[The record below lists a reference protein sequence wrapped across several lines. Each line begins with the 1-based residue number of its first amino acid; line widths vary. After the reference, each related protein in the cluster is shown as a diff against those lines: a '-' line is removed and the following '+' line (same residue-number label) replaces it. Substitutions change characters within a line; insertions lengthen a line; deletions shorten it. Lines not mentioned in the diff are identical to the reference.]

1 MINKEQIHHQFGS
14 LSAFSIKRENYS
26 NTAESQG
33 KSAELSPLAVQLL
46 DIPRIITDINT
57 KYRGLLS
64 VSSLSDDDIWACGQD
79 KIIKLYNLQGTLVKS
94 IQSKSGNNP
103 WDITVTRNG
112 DLVYTS
118 VSDRTVNIVNNEGM
132 HTEIKVKGWSPLN
145 ICSSSSGDLLVVMYS
160 DDKETKVVRYSGQI
174 EKQTIQYDGKGRPL
188 YSSLFYTKYIS
199 ENRNLDICVSDS
211 AAGAVVVVNQVGK
224 LRFIYTGPS
233 ATTKE
238 PFYPIGITTDSQ
250 RRLLIV
256 DYKNYCIHLVNQD
269 GHFLCHINNLH
280 LQRPF
285 GLCMDTRDNL
295 YVAEYLTG
303 KVKKIQCYK

>member
-1 MINKEQIHHQFGS
+1 M
-14 LSAFSIKRENYS
+14 
-26 NTAESQG
+26 
-33 KSAELSPLAVQLL
+33 
-46 DIPRIITDINT
+46 
-57 KYRGLLS
+57 
-64 VSSLSDDDIWACGQD
+64 
-79 KIIKLYNLQGTLVKS
+79 
-94 IQSKSGNNP
+94 
-103 WDITVTRNG
+103 
-112 DLVYTS
+112 
-118 VSDRTVNIVNNEGM
+118 NIVNNEGM

-174 EKQTIQYDGKGRPL
+174 ERQTIQYDGKGRPL
-188 YSSLFYTKYIS
+188 YSSYFYTKYIS

-238 PFYPIGITTDSQ
+238 PFYPIGIATDSQ
-250 RRLLIV
+250 RRLLIA

-269 GHFLCHINNLH
+269 GHFLCHIDNLH